1 MRTNKTNSITQLSL
15 FPQEEVSEKRKV
27 RTLRTHSTQ
36 ASDSQSASDV
46 LNARL
51 QVIKSYLH
59 SRDGL
64 WRLLACFP
72 QDMPVVEAMS
82 LAPSVIFG
90 LRKEVAL

>member
-1 MRTNKTNSITQLSL
+1 MRTNKTNSTTQLSL
-15 FPQEEVSEKRKV
+15 FPQEEVSEKSRV
-27 RTLRTHSTQ
+27 RPL
-36 ASDSQSASDV
+36 SDSQSASDV

-51 QVIKSYLH
+51 QVVKSYLH